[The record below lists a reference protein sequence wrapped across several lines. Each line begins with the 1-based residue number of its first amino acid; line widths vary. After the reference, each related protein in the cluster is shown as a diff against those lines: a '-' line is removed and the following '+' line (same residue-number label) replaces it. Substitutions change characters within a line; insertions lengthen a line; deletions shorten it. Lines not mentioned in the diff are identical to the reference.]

1 MRQTLTVAVGSSLV
15 GASLPD
21 GSGATAVQ
29 VDNPSGGW
37 LDVYPVGST
46 VPPYTQ
52 GFVIAFVAPTIV
64 DVRYLP
70 VGPAGQ
76 VSTLVG
82 DPVTV
87 TLFDAAEAPPASTG
101 GPFITGTTPPL
112 AFVLSQLFSTSTPVP
127 QIIIP
132 AVAGKRI
139 RILSIDLW
147 TPLDSGVVINLYGAS
162 SLTGPQ
168 LIIGQRWD
176 RPSSSRYYPNGFD
189 FLTGDPLHLLVRPI
203 FIDTNVNLTIGY
215 VIL

>member
-70 VGPAGQ
+70 TGPAGQ

-101 GPFITGTTPPL
+101 GPFIIGTTPPL
-112 AFVLSQLFSTSTPVP
+112 FVVLSQPVTPAAPLNTTLVA
-127 QIIIP
+127 

-139 RILSIDLW
+139 RVKSVDFW
-147 TPLDSGVVINLYGAS
+147 NPADSGVVVNLFGAS
-162 SLTGPQ
+162 VVSGPQ
-168 LIIGQRWD
+168 LIIGSRWD
-176 RPSSSRYYPNGFD
+176 QPSFNRYYPDGFD
-189 FLTGDPLHLLVRPI
+189 FVTGDPLRAVISP
-203 FIDTNVNLTIGY
+203 TWATAYVNLTIGY
-215 VIL
+215 VLI